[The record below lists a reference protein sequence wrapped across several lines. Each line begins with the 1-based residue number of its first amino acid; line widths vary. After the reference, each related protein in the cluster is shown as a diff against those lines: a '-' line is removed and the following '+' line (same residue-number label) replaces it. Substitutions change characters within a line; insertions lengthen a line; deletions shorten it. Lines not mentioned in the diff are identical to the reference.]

1 MPLSRKSAILAVIAA
16 LGVTQAVA
24 QKSDAPPA
32 EPKKEKSAKVSK
44 TSKEKAPAAGEDS
57 LDLPIP
63 KGQPQKGVKVPIY
76 GANGKLKMN
85 FEIGIG
91 TYIDEENVKLQK
103 LRVETFKEDGSAD
116 LDMDLPDAV
125 YNKKTKVISSQT
137 RVFIKR
143 TDFEITGNTMAFN
156 VETREGT
163 LGGGVKMI
171 ITNMQE
177 TAGGQEKPAIEFHPG
192 AADSPKPADKPTDKN
207 APK

>member
-1 MPLSRKSAILAVIAA
+1 MLLSRKSAIFALAVA
-16 LGVTQAVA
+16 LGVTQVVA
-24 QKSDAPPA
+24 QKSDAPK
-32 EPKKEKSAKVSK
+32 EDSKKPAKVAK
-44 TSKEKAPAAGEDS
+44 GAKGEAVAEDT

-76 GANGKLKMN
+76 GPNGKLKMS

-91 TYIDEENVKLQK
+91 TYIDEEHVKLEK

-125 YNKKTKVISSQT
+125 YNKKSKVISSQT
-137 RVFIKR
+137 RVVIKR
-143 TDFEITGNTMAFN
+143 SDFEITGNNMAFN
-156 VETREGT
+156 VETRQGT

-171 ITNMQE
+171 ITNMAE
-177 TAGGQEKPAIEFHPG
+177 TAGGPEKPAIEFQPK

>member
-1 MPLSRKSAILAVIAA
+1 MPLFRKSAMIALAAA
-16 LGVTQAVA
+16 LGASQVVA
-24 QKSDAPPA
+24 QKGDEKKGKGSG
-32 EPKKEKSAKVSK
+32 KKE
-44 TSKEKAPAAGEDS
+44 TKAPTAGADEPM
-57 LDLPIP
+57 DLPIP

-103 LRVETFKEDGSAD
+103 LRVETFKDDGSAD

-137 RVFIKR
+137 RVVIKR

-177 TAGGQEKPAIEFHPG
+177 TAGGQDKPAIEFHPG

>member
-1 MPLSRKSAILAVIAA
+1 MPLSRKSAILAIVVA
-16 LGVTQAVA
+16 LGATQAVA
-24 QKSDAPPA
+24 QKSGTPAA

-44 TSKEKAPAAGEDS
+44 EKAPPAGEDS

-63 KGQPQKGVKVPIY
+63 KGQPQKGVKVPVY

-91 TYIDEENVKLQK
+91 TYIDEENVKLQR
-103 LRVETFKEDGSAD
+103 LRVETFKEDGSPD

-137 RVFIKR
+137 RVAIKR